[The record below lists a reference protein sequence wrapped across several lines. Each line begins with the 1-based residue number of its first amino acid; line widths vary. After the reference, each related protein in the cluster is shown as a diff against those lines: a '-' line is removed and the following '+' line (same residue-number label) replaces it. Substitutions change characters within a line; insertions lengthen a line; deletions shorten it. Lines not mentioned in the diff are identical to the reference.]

1 MIEISGVSKRFGK
14 ILALRDV
21 SLRIEPGE
29 RVAFVGSNGSGKTTL
44 LRSLLGLLRVEG
56 RISIGGDDVA
66 KAPERAL
73 RHVAYIPQVAPPLD
87 ASVAEVVR
95 AHAVL
100 REITPADVATRAKR
114 LGLVVSDVEKLR
126 FRDLSGGMRQKLLA
140 ALALASNAAVLICD
154 EPTANLDANARAAFC
169 EQLTAL
175 AEDRIVIL
183 CSHRS
188 EEVESLVDRV
198 IELAEGRV
206 IRDTS
211 GSVGASD
218 DDDDNRS
225 LVPPSAPRI
234 KGLAS

>member
-1 MIEISGVSKRFGK
+1 MIEIFGVSKRFGK
-14 ILALRDV
+14 VLALRDV
-21 SLRIEPGE
+21 NLRIELGE

-56 RISIGGDDVA
+56 RISIGGYDVA
-66 KAPERAL
+66 KAPEQAL

-95 AHAVL
+95 AHAFL

-140 ALALASNAAVLICD
+140 ALALASNAAVLVCD
-154 EPTANLDANARAAFC
+154 EPTANLDANARASFC

-188 EEVESLVDRV
+188 EEVESLVGRV
-198 IELAEGRV
+198 IEFAEGSV
-206 IRDTS
+206 IRDAS
-211 GSVGASD
+211 RAMRASD
-218 DDDDNRS
+218 DDDDDS
-225 LVPPSAPRI
+225 LIRPSAPCI

>member
-1 MIEISGVSKRFGK
+1 LIEIFGVSKRFGK
-14 ILALRDV
+14 VLALRDV
-21 SLRIEPGE
+21 NLRIELGE

-56 RISIGGDDVA
+56 RISIGGYDVA
-66 KAPERAL
+66 KAPEQAL

-95 AHAVL
+95 AHAFL

-140 ALALASNAAVLICD
+140 ALALASNAAVLVCD
-154 EPTANLDANARAAFC
+154 EPTANLDANARASFC

-188 EEVESLVDRV
+188 EEVESLVGRV
-198 IELAEGRV
+198 IEFAEGSV
-206 IRDTS
+206 IRDAS
-211 GSVGASD
+211 RAMRASD
-218 DDDDNRS
+218 DDDDDS
-225 LVPPSAPRI
+225 LIRPSAPCI